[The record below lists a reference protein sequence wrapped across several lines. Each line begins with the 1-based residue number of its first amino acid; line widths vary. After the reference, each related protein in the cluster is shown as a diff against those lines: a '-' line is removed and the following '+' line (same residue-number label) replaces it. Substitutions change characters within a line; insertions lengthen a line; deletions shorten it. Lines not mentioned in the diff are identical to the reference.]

1 MVSNRSHRQI
11 GILVFF
17 IIVYDLVSKGISV
30 NFVFIPLMLILTV
43 YGSILPD
50 ILEPSRN
57 QHHRRFFHSLL
68 ILMLVIVFIAKVY
81 IDITSGN
88 IDNVIVMFMFFMCSG
103 YASHLIADFLTY
115 KGLPLT
121 GL

>member
-1 MVSNRSHRQI
+1 M
-11 GILVFF
+11 
-17 IIVYDLVSKGISV
+17 
-30 NFVFIPLMLILTV
+30 PLMLILTV

-68 ILMLVIVFIAKVY
+68 VLMLVIVFVAKFY

-103 YASHLIADFLTY
+103 YASHLLADLLTY